1 MSYYVSTGENMQEN
15 KIKISDQLLTGKEV
29 REKLRVNRQ
38 TLNKYCLA
46 GKLSPIKVSERKF
59 LYEVSQIEEFLNSR
73 KTVK

>member
-1 MSYYVSTGENMQEN
+1 VSFYVFTGEKMQDN
-15 KIKISDQLLTGKEV
+15 KVKISDQLLTGKEV

-46 GKLSPIKVSERKF
+46 GRLTPIRVSTRKF

>member
-1 MSYYVSTGENMQEN
+1 MSFYVFTGEKMQDN
-15 KIKISDQLLTGKEV
+15 KVKISDQLLTGKEV

-46 GKLSPIKVSERKF
+46 GRLTPIKVSTRKF

-73 KTVK
+73 KTAK

>member
-1 MSYYVSTGENMQEN
+1 VSFYVFTGEKMQDN
-15 KIKISDQLLTGKEV
+15 KVKISDQLLTGKEV

-46 GKLSPIKVSERKF
+46 GRLTPIKVSTRKF

-73 KTVK
+73 KTAK

>member
-1 MSYYVSTGENMQEN
+1 VSPLEKIMLEN

-46 GKLSPIKVSERKF
+46 GRLTPIRVSTRKF

-73 KTVK
+73 KTAK

>member
-1 MSYYVSTGENMQEN
+1 MAHYVSTGENMQEN

-29 REKLRVNRQ
+29 REKLRVNRH

-46 GKLSPIKVSERKF
+46 GKLNPIKVSPRKF

>member
-1 MSYYVSTGENMQEN
+1 MQEN
-15 KIKISDQLLTGKEV
+15 KVKISDQLLTGKEV

-46 GKLSPIKVSERKF
+46 GRLTPIRVSTRKF